1 MTSTFCAISFIK
13 NVSGSSKCCSGTA
26 VYRTSINDYV
36 EFRYKAF
43 RFGENTLVKEITQS
57 SISLIVGRF
66 AFVKTEL
73 HVMVEQHTPLNIQTM
88 AHVQDE
94 STAEGDTASF
104 RLKRDAY
111 DGVTSS
117 QVTMSILCRY
127 DPKGRHKNVSDATK
141 HKPIFSVAGE
151 LITLKKSM
159 CIDCDIRCTRK
170 IGRKFDKSLNKT
182 STQKDSTETEK
193 ETHQEQDRAKRLRT
207 AMNEV
212 RADLNTNDEH
222 SDTPNNPIEHNRTGE
237 PSNDQSPPRFEN
249 STGDP
254 HLDEEAE
261 SIRDAEMHDNTDS
274 P

>member
-57 SISLIVGRF
+57 
-66 AFVKTEL
+66 T
-73 HVMVEQHTPLNIQTM
+73 
-88 AHVQDE
+88 HVQDE